1 MGVYKLSTVLNI
13 VKKASLEGIIL
24 PLTTPFNERQ
34 EILYDKLKDNLDK
47 YERLPLTGYVVAGWH
62 GETAALS
69 NQEKVDL
76 VRKVKQFVSPTK
88 VVIGGATS
96 ESTTLT
102 CDLCNEMA
110 TAGANAVL
118 VMSPLYYNKRI
129 SEEAVYSHFE
139 TIANNSRVPV
149 VLHNMVSTTG
159 ADISL
164 STLSRLA
171 DHPNIVGIKVDDEK
185 KMSAVV
191 KETHKKGTEFKV
203 VAGSAS
209 FLLPAIQAGCVGSIN
224 GLACILGGEVCELY
238 RLGVGKKWQDAA
250 NLQEKLSAY
259 DSLLI
264 SKLGVPGLKKAMDL
278 LGLYGG
284 PCRQPYMPL
293 SSDDTAKI
301 RTFLQQNDM
310 ID

>member
-1 MGVYKLSTVLNI
+1 MGVYKLSSVLNI
-13 VKKASLEGIIL
+13 VRKVSLEGIIL
-24 PLTTPFNERQ
+24 PLTTPFNEKQ
-34 EILYDKLKDNLDK
+34 EILYDKLRDNLDR
-47 YERLPLTGYVVAGWH
+47 YERLSFTGYLVGGWH

-69 NQEKVDL
+69 NHEKVDL
-76 VRKVKQFVSPTK
+76 VRKVKQLVSPTK
-88 VVIGGATS
+88 MVVGGATS
-96 ESTTLT
+96 ECTTLT
-102 CDLCNEMA
+102 SDLCNEMA

-118 VMSPLYYNKRI
+118 VMSPLYYDKRI
-129 SEEAVYSHFE
+129 SEEAIYTHFE

-149 VLHNMVSTTG
+149 ILHNMATTPG

-171 DHPNIVGIKVDDEK
+171 DHPNIVGVKVHDEK
-185 KMSAVV
+185 KISPVV
-191 KETHKKGTEFKV
+191 RETHKKGTDFNV

-209 FLLPAIQAGCVGSIN
+209 FLMTAMQAGCSGSIN
-224 GLACILGGEVCELY
+224 GLACVFGGEVCELY
-238 RLGVGKKWQDAA
+238 NLCVRQKWLDAA

-264 SKLGVPGLKKAMDL
+264 SKYGVPGLKAAMDM

-284 PCRQPYMPL
+284 PCRQPYLPL
-293 SSDDTAKI
+293 SSEDSAKI
-301 RTFLQQNDM
+301 RKFLQQNDL